1 MTKHVI
7 VIASGE
13 TERRSLP
20 HLVMHLQDQNV
31 YVDEVRYPPGNKA
44 LNVDMAEKLVKAVW
58 YENVAGPPDKFVVLL
73 DVDGKAPDE
82 VLRPL
87 EEQLPGR
94 LGAEIQ
100 ASIQYA
106 YAQWHL
112 EAWYFADA
120 ENLKENLGRSEGSVG
135 ASNPD
140 KIQNPKN
147 HLRNLLGNRVYTAAI
162 SEEISKT
169 LSAQTIAQR
178 SPSFRG
184 FLDAVMNGDLSPK
197 ETEVA

>member
-20 HLVMHLQDQNV
+20 RLVMHLQDQNV

-94 LGAEIQ
+94 LGADIQ

-112 EAWYFADA
+112 EACWICRHCKITWKQIKAPNGKYMGVEYVFATGGI
-120 ENLKENLGRSEGSVG
+120 L
-135 ASNPD
+135 
-140 KIQNPKN
+140 
-147 HLRNLLGNRVYTAAI
+147 
-162 SEEISKT
+162 
-169 LSAQTIAQR
+169 
-178 SPSFRG
+178 PSW
-184 FLDAVMNGDLSPK
+184 DWD
-197 ETEVA
+197 